1 MKTRTDTFK
10 AGVGASLL
18 SLMLIIGGC
27 GSNASGVANSGSS
40 PEGNADAQAS
50 SGAAETQTA
59 SKLKVE
65 ASFYP
70 MYEFA
75 RGVGGD
81 LADVEL
87 LVPSGT
93 EPHDWEPTP
102 QDIAK
107 IEDAD
112 LLIYNGAGM
121 ESWVDQVLDASSN
134 SKLRAVEASKGLDI
148 MEGSEEEEHDHD
160 HGAAET
166 EEHDHDHEAGEAHSH
181 ESGEDHDHAA
191 EEAHD
196 HEGEEAHG
204 HDHDHGGLDPHVWL
218 SPKLAVQEVR
228 NIEAA
233 FAEADP
239 DHAAQYKS
247 NADAYVAKL
256 EALDAEFKSR
266 LTGTKRT
273 DFVTQHAAFGY
284 LARDYGLTQVPIAGL
299 SPDQEPS
306 AREMAEVVEFAKQHD
321 VKTIFFETL
330 VSSKVAETIAAEIG
344 AKTDVLNPLE
354 GLTSEETAAGEDY
367 LSVMRKNLEALKKAL
382 DE

>member
-10 AGVGASLL
+10 AGLGASLL

-27 GSNASGVANSGSS
+27 GSNAAGVTNSASS
-40 PEGNADAQAS
+40 PEGKTDAQAS
-50 SGAAETQTA
+50 SGTTETQA
-59 SKLKVE
+59 AGKLKVE

-81 LADVEL
+81 LVDVEL

-112 LLIYNGAGM
+112 LLVYNGAGM

-134 SKLRAVEASKGLDI
+134 AKLRAVEASKGLDI
-148 MEGSEEEEHDHD
+148 MESSEEEEH
-160 HGAAET
+160 
-166 EEHDHDHEAGEAHSH
+166 EHDAADEQAH
-181 ESGEDHDHAA
+181 ESGEV
-191 EEAHD
+191 HD

-218 SPKLAVQEVR
+218 SPKLAMQEIR

-233 FAEADP
+233 FAEADSKN
-239 DHAAQYKS
+239 AAQYKS

-256 EALDAEFKSR
+256 EALDAEFKSG
-266 LTGTKRT
+266 LSGTKRT
-273 DFVTQHAAFGY
+273 DFITQHAAFGY

-306 AREMAEVVEFAKQHD
+306 AREMADVVEFAKQHD

-330 VSSKVAETIAAEIG
+330 VSSKVAETIATEIG
-344 AKTDVLNPLE
+344 AETDVLNPLE

>member
-1 MKTRTDTFK
+1 MKTRIDTCK
-10 AGVGASLL
+10 AGLGASLL

-27 GSNASGVANSGSS
+27 GSNAAGVTHSVSS
-40 PEGNADAQAS
+40 QEGGADAQAS
-50 SGAAETQTA
+50 SRAAETQA
-59 SKLKVE
+59 AGKLKVE

-75 RGVGGD
+75 RSVGGD

-112 LLIYNGAGM
+112 LLVYNGAGM
-121 ESWVDQVLDASSN
+121 ESWVDQVLDASAN
-134 SKLRAVEASKGLDI
+134 AKLRTVEASEGLDI
-148 MEGSEEEEHDHD
+148 MEGSEEEEH
-160 HGAAET
+160 E
-166 EEHDHDHEAGEAHSH
+166 HDHEAGEAHSH
-181 ESGEDHDHAA
+181 ESSEDHDHDA
-191 EEAHD
+191 
-196 HEGEEAHG
+196 EEAHG

-218 SPKLAVQEVR
+218 SPKLAAQEVR

-233 FAEADP
+233 FAKADP

-256 EALDAEFKSR
+256 DALDAEFKSG

-273 DFVTQHAAFGY
+273 DFITQHAAFGY

-306 AREMAEVVEFAKQHD
+306 AREMADVVEFAKQHD

-330 VSSKVAETIAAEIG
+330 VSSKVAETIATEIG

>member
-10 AGVGASLL
+10 AGLGASFL

-27 GSNASGVANSGSS
+27 GSNASGVTNSASS
-40 PEGNADAQAS
+40 PGGNADTQTS
-50 SGAAETQTA
+50 SGTPDTQAAG
-59 SKLKVE
+59 KLKVE

-112 LLIYNGAGM
+112 LLVYNGAGM
-121 ESWVDQVLDASSN
+121 ESWVDQVRDASS
-134 SKLRAVEASKGLDI
+134 SAKLRFVEASKGLDI
-148 MEGSEEEEHDHD
+148 MEGSEEEEHQHEHD
-160 HGAAET
+160 SADEHAHESG
-166 EEHDHDHEAGEAHSH
+166 EEHDHAV
-181 ESGEDHDHAA
+181 

-204 HDHDHGGLDPHVWL
+204 HDHGGLDPHVWL

-239 DHAAQYKS
+239 KNAARYTS

-256 EALDAEFKSR
+256 EALDAEFKSG
-266 LTGTKRT
+266 LSETKRT
-273 DFVTQHAAFGY
+273 DFITQHAAFGY
-284 LARDYGLTQVPIAGL
+284 LARDYGLTQIPIAGL

-306 AREMAEVVEFAKQHD
+306 AREMADVVEFAKQHD

-330 VSSKVAETIAAEIG
+330 VSSKVAETIATEIG
-344 AKTDVLNPLE
+344 AQTDVLNPLE

-367 LSVMRKNLEALKKAL
+367 LSVMRKNLDALKKAL